1 MNIELTSKE
10 HLMGIIKNAIEQNK
24 GFALGKIGFSEQFF
38 LNHPLF
44 MSSQPNLQKLKAYQ
58 LLANVH
64 CLKQSGVFPSQLE
77 FLTRFSI
84 FFSDAVNQLDVIGLF
99 GAPLEKILIQHYQL
113 NAHLV
118 KYQDTEPDRSV
129 PNNAKFCYLP
139 FFENK
144 RILFIAPF
152 GHLLK
157 DRAQQSIFEDVWLNT
172 KKPWFKPASVDSIE
186 FPYAY
191 EVPTQKKFGD
201 IFNLYEYICQKI
213 DVKDFDIA
221 LIAAGGLA
229 IPLASY
235 IKSKGRSA
243 FSLGGHLQAL
253 FGVKGARWK
262 NDPLWVNQ
270 YFNHSWIDMPERY
283 HPLDKNCLTDRGAYW

>member
-1 MNIELTSKE
+1 MNMELTIKE
-10 HLMGIIKNAIEQNK
+10 HLVEIIQNALDQNK
-24 GFALGKIGFSEQFF
+24 GFAMGKIGFSEQFF

-44 MSSQPNLQKLKAYQ
+44 MNSEPNLQKLKAYQ

-77 FLTRFSI
+77 FLTSFST
-84 FFSDAVNQLDVIGLF
+84 FFSDAVGQLDVLGLF
-99 GAPLEKILIQHYQL
+99 GAPIEKKLIQHYQL

-118 KYQDTEPDRSV
+118 KYQDTEPDRSI
-129 PNNAKFCYLP
+129 PNNTKLCYLP

-144 RILFIAPF
+144 RVLLIASF

-157 DRAQQSIFEDVWLNT
+157 ERAKQSVFEDVWLNT
-172 KKPWFKPASVDSIE
+172 RKPWFKPAYVDSIE

-191 EVPTQKKFGD
+191 ELPTQKKFGD
-201 IFNLYEYICQKI
+201 IFNLFEYICQKI
-213 DVKDFDIA
+213 VVKDFDIA

-229 IPLASY
+229 IPLASH
-235 IKSKGRSA
+235 IKSKGKIA

-262 NDPLWVNQ
+262 NDPAWVNQ
-270 YFNHSWIDMPERY
+270 YFNEAWVDMPEKY
-283 HPLDKNCLTDRGAYW
+283 HPEDKSRLADRGAYW